1 MSSMSPEL
9 LREIESV
16 CAIAIEE
23 VVAARRPD
31 DLVTLRAALRED
43 ADVPPSLRQNAIQ
56 ILGRW
61 GDTESAPAIRS
72 LLPRFD
78 ERERIN
84 AVDALGRLGGPD
96 AEAAVLQLT
105 EDESP
110 DVRRF
115 AAYALSNLGTE
126 AAQDRLR
133 GMEETDPVQ
142 WVRAAAARSRS
153 REEGPPSP

>member
-1 MSSMSPEL
+1 MTSMSPEV
-9 LREIESV
+9 LRGIESV

-43 ADVPPSLRQNAIQ
+43 ADVPPSLRQNSIQ

-61 GDTESAPAIRS
+61 GDAESAAAIRS

-84 AVDALGRLGGPD
+84 AVDALGRMGGPD
-96 AEAAVLQLT
+96 AEAAVLRMT

-126 AAQDRLR
+126 TARYRLR
-133 GMEETDPVQ
+133 EMEETDPEQ
-142 WVRAAAARSRS
+142 SVRAAAARSR
-153 REEGPPSP
+153 

>member
-1 MSSMSPEL
+1 MTSMSPEL
-9 LREIESV
+9 LRTIESV
-16 CAIAIEE
+16 CASGVEE
-23 VVAARRPD
+23 VVEARRPT
-31 DLVTLRAALRED
+31 DLVALRAALRED
-43 ADVPPSLRQNAIQ
+43 ADVPPSLRQNAIH

-61 GDTESAPAIRS
+61 GDTESAAAIRS

-96 AEAAVLQLT
+96 AEVAVLQMT
-105 EDESP
+105 EDEAP

-126 AAQDRLR
+126 AARDRLR
-133 GMEETDPVQ
+133 EMEETDPVRS
-142 WVRAAAARSRS
+142 VRAAAARSGRG
-153 REEGPPSP
+153 EE

>member
-1 MSSMSPEL
+1 MTSMSPEL
-9 LREIESV
+9 LRTIESV
-16 CAIAIEE
+16 CASGVEE
-23 VVAARRPD
+23 VVEARRPT
-31 DLVTLRAALRED
+31 DLVALRAALRED
-43 ADVPPSLRQNAIQ
+43 ADVPPSLRQNAIH

-61 GDTESAPAIRS
+61 GDTESAAAIRS

-84 AVDALGRLGGPD
+84 AVDALGRIGGPD
-96 AEAAVLQLT
+96 AEDAVLQTT

-126 AAQDRLR
+126 VARDRLR
-133 GMEETDPVQ
+133 DMEETDPVQ
-142 WVRAAAARSRS
+142 WVRAAAAGSGR
-153 REEGPPSP
+153 REE

>member
-1 MSSMSPEL
+1 MNGMSLEQL
-9 LREIESV
+9 QAIESV
-16 CAIAIEE
+16 CANSVEE
-23 VVAARRPD
+23 VVEARRQN
-31 DLVTLRAALRED
+31 DLVALRAALRED

-61 GDTESAPAIRS
+61 GDTESAAAIRS

-84 AVDALGRLGGPD
+84 AVDALGRMGGSD
-96 AEAAVLQLT
+96 AEAAVLRMT

-126 AAQDRLR
+126 AARDRLR
-133 GMEETDPVQ
+133 EMEETDPADF
-142 WVRAAAARSRS
+142 VRAAAARSA
-153 REEGPPSP
+153 

>member
-16 CAIAIEE
+16 CAIAVEE

-43 ADVPPSLRQNAIQ
+43 ADVPPALRQNAIQ

-61 GDTESAPAIRS
+61 GDTESAAAIRS

-84 AVDALGRLGGPD
+84 AVDALGRMGGPD
-96 AEAAVLQLT
+96 AEAAVLLIT

-115 AAYALSNLGTE
+115 AAYALSNLETE
-126 AAQDRLR
+126 AARDRLR
-133 GMEETDPVQ
+133 DMEETDPEDF
-142 WVRAAAARSRS
+142 VRAAAARSR
-153 REEGPPSP
+153 

>member
-61 GDTESAPAIRS
+61 GDTESAAAIRS

-84 AVDALGRLGGPD
+84 AVDALGRMGGPD
-96 AEAAVLQLT
+96 AEAAVLRMT

-126 AAQDRLR
+126 AARDRLR
-133 GMEETDPVQ
+133 DMEETDPEQ
-142 WVRAAAARSRS
+142 SVRAAAARSR
-153 REEGPPSP
+153 

>member
-61 GDTESAPAIRS
+61 GDTESAAAIRS

-84 AVDALGRLGGPD
+84 AVDALGRMGGPD
-96 AEAAVLQLT
+96 AEAAVLRMT

-126 AAQDRLR
+126 TARDRLR
-133 GMEETDPVQ
+133 EMEETDPEQ
-142 WVRAAAARSRS
+142 SVRAAAARSR
-153 REEGPPSP
+153 

>member
-1 MSSMSPEL
+1 MSSVSPEQ
-9 LREIESV
+9 LRAIESV
-16 CAIAIEE
+16 CATGVEE
-23 VVAARRPD
+23 VVQARRPD
-31 DLVTLRAALRED
+31 DLAALRAALRED
-43 ADVPPSLRQNAIQ
+43 ADVPPSLRQNAIH

-61 GDTESAPAIRS
+61 GDTESAAAIRS

-84 AVDALGRLGGPD
+84 ALDALGQMGGPE
-96 AEAAVLQLT
+96 AEAAVLRMT
-105 EDESP
+105 EGESP

-126 AAQDRLR
+126 TAQARLR

-153 REEGPPSP
+153 REEGPLSP

>member
-1 MSSMSPEL
+1 MTSMSPEL
-9 LREIESV
+9 LRTIESV
-16 CAIAIEE
+16 CASGVEE
-23 VVAARRPD
+23 VVEARRPN
-31 DLVTLRAALRED
+31 DLVALRAALRED
-43 ADVPPSLRQNAIQ
+43 ADVPPSLRQNAIH

-61 GDTESAPAIRS
+61 GDTESAAAIRS

-96 AEAAVLQLT
+96 AETAVLQTT

-115 AAYALSNLGTE
+115 AAYALSNLGTDV
-126 AAQDRLR
+126 ARKRLR
-133 GMEETDPVQ
+133 DMEETDPVQ
-142 WVRAAAARSRS
+142 WVRAAAGSGR
-153 REEGPPSP
+153 REE

>member
-1 MSSMSPEL
+1 MNGMSLEQL
-9 LREIESV
+9 QAIESV
-16 CAIAIEE
+16 CATGVEE
-23 VVAARRPD
+23 VVEAQRSD
-31 DLVTLRAALRED
+31 DLVALRAALRED
-43 ADVPPSLRQNAIQ
+43 ADIPPSLRQNAIH

-61 GDTESAPAIRS
+61 GDTQSAAAIRA

-96 AEAAVLQLT
+96 AEAAVLQTT

-126 AAQDRLR
+126 VARERLR
-133 GMEETDPVQ
+133 DMEETDPVQ
-142 WVRAAAARSRS
+142 WVRAAAAGSGRG
-153 REEGPPSP
+153 EE

>member
-1 MSSMSPEL
+1 MNRMSLEQL
-9 LREIESV
+9 QAIESV
-16 CAIAIEE
+16 CATGVEE
-23 VVAARRPD
+23 VVEARRPD

-43 ADVPPSLRQNAIQ
+43 ADVPPSLRQNAIH

-61 GDTESAPAIRS
+61 GDTESAAAIRS

-78 ERERIN
+78 VRERIN
-84 AVDALGRLGGPD
+84 AVDALGQMGGPD
-96 AEAAVLQLT
+96 AEAAVLQMT

-126 AAQDRLR
+126 AARDRLR
-133 GMEETDPVQ
+133 DMEETDPEDF
-142 WVRAAAARSRS
+142 VR
-153 REEGPPSP
+153 

>member
-1 MSSMSPEL
+1 MSSVSPEQ
-9 LREIESV
+9 LRAIESV
-16 CAIAIEE
+16 CATGVEE
-23 VVAARRPD
+23 VVEARRPD
-31 DLVTLRAALRED
+31 DLAALRAALRED
-43 ADVPPSLRQNAIQ
+43 ADVPPSLRQNAIH

-72 LLPRFD
+72 LLPRLD

-96 AEAAVLQLT
+96 AEAAVLQMT

-115 AAYALSNLGTE
+115 AAYALSNLGT
-126 AAQDRLR
+126 APGQDRLR
-133 GMEETDPVQ
+133 DLEETDPVQ
-142 WVRAAAARSRS
+142 FVRAAAARSR
-153 REEGPPSP
+153 RGEE